1 MKKLTKLTALLMA
14 VLMLVS
20 VLAGCNPAPSDEGTA
35 GESTTASTPAGTT
48 AGTTADTTAPA
59 DASKTE
65 YTITVK
71 SAGGLK
77 LSGINVYIYA
87 DSTLEDL
94 VNYTTTDESGVAKI
108 SLKRNDKY
116 VAVLDKL
123 PEGYKTE
130 ACYPLTGSLTE
141 LSVTSA
147 VIDNTDH
154 SGKSYQLGD
163 VMRDFSVVDSDGNT
177 QKLSEL
183 LETKKMVL
191 INFWYT
197 TCSWCVKEF
206 PYMDSVYKQYQDE
219 IEIVALN
226 HSTLQGDSEAGIKAF
241 KDRFYE
247 DYVGDGRTGGLS
259 FPMAKDY
266 TGMGPA
272 FNLEGYP
279 TSVVVDRYG
288 VVCLIESG
296 GIVSETPFISMFDHF
311 TADNY
316 EQKLFTS
323 LDELMPAEKPN
334 VTMPSSEE
342 IAGVFNQG
350 EITVTYRPETE
361 DENAEMYW
369 PFVIKEKD
377 GESVIVPANS
387 GRDNSFAIMYAD
399 VTLKAGE
406 AIGFDYWASSEQ
418 SADMLYLLVDAK
430 DIYQISG
437 QSEQWKTCYT
447 FVAEED
453 GTYEVAFCFVK
464 DSDTTVG
471 DDTVYLK
478 NLRVVKESEID
489 VPTYIP
495 RNAAT
500 KPAADG
506 FGYEAYIT
514 PVFNEEDGLWHV
526 DDKNGPILLV
536 NLMKGTQFSNNPVY
550 THAYN
555 GEIVMNGVNYYEE
568 LVEYCNY
575 ASNSSI
581 YGLCSVNRE
590 LRELLEI
597 VATSIGLETD
607 NPNQWLQMCSYYDAY
622 GTDGVQLDDP
632 IRGLAPYSAYTAVEG
647 ADNAVYYDRVIMPRG
662 LLYKFVPEKSGAY
675 RITSVSDWQVDGWI
689 FNADRTEY
697 YVYEGG
703 ERMYYDPNNI
713 SMVVYFEAGK
723 DYYIDIAFYDVYQVG
738 GFTFTLEFL
747 GASYDHFTVCA
758 PGYFTFPDGEV
769 ADDSMNELAE
779 ILSGGIKV
787 ALGEDGYYHEL
798 REDGSLGSVIYAD
811 FIGLTAIFSHSLT
824 AMIDRGAFNFSLT
837 ESDQEILNY
846 VELYGDG
853 TKDKLREIWGED
865 FEALAEIYKL
875 DEVLAGKTHGSGTDL
890 TEDIKAYLD
899 KLEPTSEEHPERE
912 GCVAVDARLAE
923 LLQTLMD
930 KYTFN
935 GVDNSWAKL
944 CYYYQ
949 HFGE

>member
-1 MKKLTKLTALLMA
+1 MKKLTKALALLLAALMLLTAMA
-14 VLMLVS
+14 S
-20 VLAGCNPAPSDEGTA
+20 CTPDATNEGTT
-35 GESTTASTPAGTT
+35 GESTTTAPGTHEESTT
-48 AGTTADTTAPA
+48 AQSEAG
-59 DASKTE
+59 KTE

-77 LSGINVYIYA
+77 LSGVNVYVYT
-87 DSTLEDL
+87 DDTLEDL
-94 VNYTTTDESGVAKI
+94 VNYATTDALGVAKI
-108 SLKRNDKY
+108 SLKRSDKY
-116 VAVLDKL
+116 VAVLTGL

-130 ACYPLTGSLTE
+130 ACYPLTGTLTE

-154 SGKSYQLGD
+154 SGKNYQLGD

-183 LETKKMVL
+183 LKTKDMVL

-206 PYMDSVYKQYQDE
+206 PYMDSAYNQFKDD

-226 HSTLQGDSEAGIKAF
+226 HSSLKGDSEEGIKAF

-266 TGMGPA
+266 TNMAPA

-288 VVCLIESG
+288 VICMIEAG
-296 GIVSETPFISMFDHF
+296 GIVSEAPFIAMFEHF
-311 TADNY
+311 TSENY
-316 EQKLFTS
+316 EQKLFNN

-342 IAGVFNQG
+342 IAAAFNQG
-350 EITVTYRPETE
+350 DITVTYRPETE

-369 PFVIKEKD
+369 PFVIKEKN
-377 GESVIVPANS
+377 GEKVIVPSNS
-387 GRDNSFAIMYAD
+387 GRDGSFAIMYAD

-406 AIGFDYWASSEQ
+406 ALAFDYWASCEQ
-418 SADMLYLLVDAK
+418 GADMLYMLVDAK

-437 QSEQWKTCYT
+437 ESNQWKTCYT
-447 FVAEED
+447 FVATED
-453 GTYEVAFCFVK
+453 GTYEVAFCFLK
-464 DSDTTVG
+464 DSSDTVG

-478 NLRVVKESEID
+478 NLRVVNKDQID
-489 VPTYIP
+489 VATYIP

-506 FGYEAYIT
+506 FGYQEYIT
-514 PVFNEEDGLWHV
+514 PVFNETDGLWHV
-526 DDKNGPILLV
+526 GSENGPLLLV
-536 NLMKGTQFSNNPVY
+536 NLMKGTQFSNDPIY
-550 THAYN
+550 SHAYN
-555 GEIVMNGVNYYEE
+555 GQIEINGVNYYEE

-575 ASNSSI
+575 ASNSAI
-581 YGLCSVNRE
+581 YGLCSVNAE
-590 LRELLEI
+590 LKELLEI
-597 VATSIGLETD
+597 VAQAIGLETD

-647 ADNAVYYDRVIMPRG
+647 ADNSVYYDRVIMPRG

-675 RITSVSDWQVDGWI
+675 RITSNSDWQVDGWV

-697 YVYEGG
+697 YVHEGG

-713 SMVVYFEAGK
+713 SMVVFFEAGK

-738 GFTFTLEFL
+738 GFTFSVEFL
-747 GASYDHFTVCA
+747 GASYDHFTVCS
-758 PGYFTFPDGEV
+758 PGYFTFPDGEI
-769 ADDSMNELAE
+769 ADDSMTDLAE

-787 ALGEDGYYHEL
+787 TLGEDGYYHEL
-798 REDGSLGSVIYAD
+798 RADGTLGSVIYAD
-811 FIGLTAIFSHSLT
+811 FLGLTAIFSHSLKD
-824 AMIDRGAFNFSLT
+824 MIDRGAFNFSLT

-846 VELYGDG
+846 LALYGDG
-853 TKDKLREIWGED
+853 TKDKLKEVWGEEY
-865 FEALAEIYKL
+865 EALAEIYML
-875 DEVLAGKTHGSGTDL
+875 DEVLAGKTHGRGQDL
-890 TEDIKAYLD
+890 TDDIKAYLD
-899 KLEPTSEEHPERE
+899 KLEPASEEHPELE

-930 KYTFN
+930 KYTFA
-935 GVDNSWAKL
+935 GVENSWAKV

-949 HFGE
+949 HMGE

>member
-1 MKKLTKLTALLMA
+1 MKKLTKALALLLAALMLLTAMA
-14 VLMLVS
+14 S
-20 VLAGCNPAPSDEGTA
+20 CTPDATGEGTTGETTTTA
-35 GESTTASTPAGTT
+35 PGTHEESTTAQSEAG
-48 AGTTADTTAPA
+48 
-59 DASKTE
+59 KTE

-77 LSGINVYIYA
+77 LSGVNVYVYT

-94 VNYTTTDESGVAKI
+94 VNYATTDALGVAKI
-108 SLKRNDKY
+108 NLKRSDKY
-116 VAVLDKL
+116 VAVLTGL
-123 PEGYKTE
+123 PEGYNVETS
-130 ACYPLTGSLTE
+130 YPLTGTLTE
-141 LSVTSA
+141 LSVTSS

-154 SGKSYQLGD
+154 SGKNYQLGD

-183 LETKKMVL
+183 LKTKDMVL

-206 PYMDSVYKQYQDE
+206 PYMDSAYNQFKDD

-226 HSTLQGDSEAGIKAF
+226 HSSLKGDSEEGIKAF

-266 TGMGPA
+266 TNMGPA
-272 FNLEGYP
+272 FNLQGYP

-288 VVCLIESG
+288 VICMIEAG
-296 GIVSETPFISMFDHF
+296 GIVSEAPFIAMFEHF
-311 TADNY
+311 TAENY
-316 EQKLFTS
+316 EQKLFNN

-334 VTMPSSEE
+334 VSMPSSEE

-350 EITVTYRPETE
+350 DITVTYRPETE

-369 PFVIKEKD
+369 PFVIKEKN
-377 GESVIVPANS
+377 GEKVIVPANS
-387 GRDNSFAIMYAD
+387 GRDGSFAIMYAD

-406 AIGFDYWASSEQ
+406 ALAFDYWASCEQ
-418 SADMLYLLVDAK
+418 GADMLYMLVDAK

-437 QSEQWKTCYT
+437 ESNQWKTCYT
-447 FVAEED
+447 FVATED
-453 GTYEVAFCFVK
+453 GTYEVAFCFLK
-464 DSDTTVG
+464 DSSDTVG

-478 NLRVVKESEID
+478 NLRVVNKDQID
-489 VPTYIP
+489 VATYIP

-506 FGYEAYIT
+506 FGYQEYIT
-514 PVFNEEDGLWHV
+514 PVFNEADGLWHV
-526 DDKNGPILLV
+526 GSENGPLLLV
-536 NLMKGTQFSNNPVY
+536 NLMKGTQFSNDPIY
-550 THAYN
+550 SHAYN
-555 GEIVMNGVNYYEE
+555 GQIEVNGVNYYEE

-575 ASNSSI
+575 ASNSAI
-581 YGLCSVNRE
+581 YGLCSVNAE
-590 LRELLEI
+590 LKELLEI
-597 VATSIGLETD
+597 VAQAIGLETD

-622 GTDGVQLDDP
+622 GTNGAQLDDP

-647 ADNAVYYDRVIMPRG
+647 ADNSVYYDRVIMPRG

-675 RITSVSDWQVDGWI
+675 RITSNSDWQVDGWV

-697 YVYEGG
+697 YVHEGG

-738 GFTFTLEFL
+738 GFTFSVEFL
-747 GASYDHFTVCA
+747 GTSYDHFTVCS
-758 PGYFTFPDGEV
+758 PGYFTFPDGEI
-769 ADDSMNELAE
+769 ADDSRSDLAE

-787 ALGEDGYYHEL
+787 ALGDDGYYHEL
-798 REDGSLGSVIYAD
+798 RADGTLGSVVYAD
-811 FIGLTAIFSHSLT
+811 FLGLTAIFSHSLKD
-824 AMIDRGAFNFSLT
+824 MIDRGAFNFSLT

-846 VELYGDG
+846 LALYGDG
-853 TKDKLREIWGED
+853 TKDKLKEIWGDEY
-865 FEALAEIYKL
+865 EGYAEIYKL
-875 DEVLAGKTHGSGTDL
+875 DEVLAGKTHGAGSDL
-890 TEDIKAYLD
+890 TDDIKVYLD
-899 KLEPTSEEHPERE
+899 KLEPASEEHPELE

-930 KYTFN
+930 KYTFA
-935 GVDNSWAKL
+935 GVENSWAKV

-949 HFGE
+949 HMGA